1 MQAIAEA
8 SMGPQS
14 VLNCTLAG
22 NSPNRLT
29 TTIRPNGADG
39 EVFLVTMKA
48 LARQQQEG
56 PLPGVIGD
64 ADVRPAF
71 MAEPAETE
79 SSTIANVDGKGLYT
93 SEMVVQEVR
102 RETEDLRVM
111 PLIKEIETTTLF
123 ITKPMDENC
132 IEAWQKTS
140 SYLTRSSLQY
150 VDAHGHPVDVR
161 WYKLKYYRKV
171 NRP

>member
-1 MQAIAEA
+1 
-8 SMGPQS
+8 MGPRS
-14 VLNCTLAG
+14 VLECTLPG

-39 EVFLVTMKA
+39 KVFLVSMKA

-64 ADVRPAF
+64 PDVRPAF
-71 MAEPAETE
+71 MGEPTETE
-79 SSTIANVDGKGLYT
+79 SSTIANVDGEGLYT
-93 SEMVVQEVR
+93 SEMVLQEVR
-102 RETEDLRVM
+102 PETEDQRMM

-123 ITKPMDENC
+123 ITKPKDENC

-150 VDAHGHPVDVR
+150 VDAREHPVDVR
-161 WYKLKYYRKV
+161 WYKMMYYRKV
-171 NRP
+171 PRP